1 MIDALNTGECPP
13 DRVLVGYLEFGRR
26 GGGPQLRLSSF
37 QPAQRTAH
45 EYDAAATIDDHAG
58 GGEANAGGSAGDD
71 DCTAAESVKVVCD
84 PLRHIPRLASMS
96 RHCHFRRDRH
106 LTSCRPPRRLAPQP
120 HAPSLSG
127 SFQLVHAVCT
137 NVSGFP
143 DEASAAVHSPA
154 QSPSRSISSPV
165 WTVNSTSTVLLGT
178 PSTSAQMS
186 TMRRPSSRRR
196 SGERPR
202 RISTSTIVIDSRPS
216 LPRWNRLSSPSSAIP
231 TFGRHNCVC
240 MTSA

>member
-1 MIDALNTGECPP
+1 MIDALDTGDCPP
-13 DRVLVGYLEFGRR
+13 DRILVGYIESASGA
-26 GGGPQLRLSSF
+26 GGPKLGLRSL

-45 EYDAAATIDDHAG
+45 EYDAATTIDAHAG

-71 DCTAAESVKVVCD
+71 DSTAAESVTLVCD
-84 PLRHIPRLASMS
+84 SLRHTPHLASIS
-96 RHCHFRRDRH
+96 RHCPFKQNRH
-106 LTSCRPPRRLAPQP
+106 LTSCRQPRRSAPQP
-120 HAPSLSG
+120 HAPSLSD
-127 SFQLVHAVCT
+127 SFQLVCAVCT

-143 DEASAAVHSPA
+143 AEASAAVHSPA

-178 PSTSAQMS
+178 PSTSVQMS

-216 LPRWNRLSSPSSAIP
+216 LPRWSRLSSPSSAIP
-231 TFGRHNCVC
+231 TLGRHSCVC